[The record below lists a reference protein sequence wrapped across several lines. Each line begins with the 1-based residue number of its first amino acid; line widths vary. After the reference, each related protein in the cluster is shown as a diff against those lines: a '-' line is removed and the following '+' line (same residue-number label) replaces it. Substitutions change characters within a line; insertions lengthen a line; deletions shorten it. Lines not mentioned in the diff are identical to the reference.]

1 MNLLRKWFER
11 HRCMPPVIRGRM
23 EAWRKL
29 DEPDLHEAHPLMR
42 YVVVDV
48 ESSGLNLSSDH
59 LIAIG
64 AVTIS
69 DARVVYADSF
79 YSVLRQEKASHDDN
93 ILVHHIGGTS
103 QIEGEEP
110 GEVLLRFLEFIG
122 KAPLVGFHSVF
133 DEIMI
138 RKATRRYLGQ
148 EFDRTW
154 IDLAWLAPAIV
165 PECGGK
171 LKSLDEWS
179 QTFQIANFLR
189 HDALAD
195 ALATAQ
201 LFLILQ
207 YRASETGIS
216 SARGLVDAARQQEW
230 LWKRGRPSI

>member
-1 MNLLRKWFER
+1 MKLLRQWLDR
-11 HRCMPPVIRGRM
+11 MRYRPPVVRGRM

-29 DEPDLHEAHPLMR
+29 DEPDLDGAHPLMR

-69 DARVVYADSF
+69 DARVVYADRF

-103 QIEGEEP
+103 QIEGEDP

-122 KAPLVGFHSVF
+122 KAPLVGFHSAF

-138 RKATRRYLGQ
+138 RKATRHYLGK

-154 IDLAWLAPAIV
+154 IDLAWLAPAVV

-171 LKSLDEWS
+171 PKSLDEWS
-179 QTFQIANFLR
+179 QMFQIANFLR

-207 YRASETGIS
+207 SRASETGIG
-216 SARGLVDAARQQEW
+216 SARGLIDAARQQEW
-230 LWKRGRPSI
+230 LWKLERRGF

>member
-1 MNLLRKWFER
+1 MKLLRKWFDR
-11 HRCMPPVIRGRM
+11 LRCMPPAIRGRM
-23 EAWRKL
+23 EGWRKL

-48 ESSGLNLSSDH
+48 ESSGLNLTSDH

-69 DARVVYADSF
+69 DARVLYADSF

-93 ILVHHIGGTS
+93 ILVHRIGGTT

-110 GEVLLRFLEFIG
+110 EEVLLRFLKYIG
-122 KAPLVGFHSVF
+122 KSPLVGFHSPF

-138 RKATRRYLGQ
+138 RKAMRRYLGS

-154 IDLAWLAPAIV
+154 IDLAWLAPAIL

-171 LKSLDEWS
+171 PKSLDEWS
-179 QTFQIANFLR
+179 QMFQIANFLR

-207 YRASETGIS
+207 SRALERGIS
-216 SARGLVDAARQQEW
+216 STLGLVEAARQQEW
-230 LWKRGRPSI
+230 LWKMERRGL